1 MTSGIPLTS
10 LQSFQILGTKREEK
24 GFWNVI
30 LFDSKEKIQP
40 TSLFN
45 LHIYQPTHPLLFLP
59 PSTSPAAA
67 TTPSWRCFS
76 SLDEIEP
83 LWCEHERLHCKM
95 KGTKIWPKADRQSSN
110 TSNTKY
116 VKKFTYF
123 NNDKQET
130 LTLSHKSTVCPLPS
144 VYHCVIA
151 MTGNFEKREAV
162 AKIWSLMLFTSS
174 QKQIFCNLFS
184 VLYCT
189 ILESDA
195 DYL

>member
-1 MTSGIPLTS
+1 MTSGIPQTS

-59 PSTSPAAA
+59 PSTSPA
-67 TTPSWRCFS
+67 TTPLDIVSVAWMKLSLFGVSMKDSTAKWKKPEYDQKLTANPLTLLPQNMSKS
-76 SLDEIEP
+76 SPSLKMTKKKRWPLFTSP
-83 LWCEHERLHCKM
+83 LW
-95 KGTKIWPKADRQSSN
+95 
-110 TSNTKY
+110 
-116 VKKFTYF
+116 
-123 NNDKQET
+123 
-130 LTLSHKSTVCPLPS
+130 PLPS

-162 AKIWSLMLFTSS
+162 AKIWSLMLFTLS
-174 QKQIFCNLFS
+174 QKLIALRELHS
-184 VLYCT
+184 YTL
-189 ILESDA
+189 
-195 DYL
+195 

>member
-24 GFWNVI
+24 DFWNVI

-67 TTPSWRCFS
+67 TTPSWHCFS

-95 KGTKIWPKADRQSSN
+95 KETRIWPKAGRQSTN
-110 TSNTKY
+110 TSGTKY
-116 VKKFTYF
+116 EKSSPTLKMTKK
-123 NNDKQET
+123 
-130 LTLSHKSTVCPLPS
+130 
-144 VYHCVIA
+144 
-151 MTGNFEKREAV
+151 KRRP
-162 AKIWSLMLFTSS
+162 LFTSPLCVHC
-174 QKQIFCNLFS
+174 QVF
-184 VLYCT
+184 T
-189 ILESDA
+189 IVSLPWQATLKRGRLWRRFDRLCYPPCRKS
-195 DYL
+195 